1 MSKKEKSLLIPYV
14 TAGFPDKKSFIPI
27 LKTLSSNGSDFIEVG
42 VPHSD
47 PLADGPTIQLSSKKA
62 IENGVS
68 LKWIIQTCKNL
79 SPKEIKP
86 LVLFTYLNPV
96 LNYGLEKLLKDLPKP
111 LFYGVLIPDLP
122 LEEAEKYL
130 PLFKKYKLNLI
141 LLVAPNSK
149 KEKVKKIIKAASGFI
164 YLVSVTGTTG
174 VRRNLSSNLKNKIK
188 EIKSISKIPVA
199 VGFGISN
206 GKQAKEILDMGA
218 DGIVVGS
225 ALIKTLADS
234 KNGSLLKDLAGFVK
248 GFKN

>member
-1 MSKKEKSLLIPYV
+1 MSKKEKSLLIPYI

-27 LKTLSSNGSDFIEVG
+27 IETLSNSGADFIEVG

-62 IENGVS
+62 LENGVS
-68 LKWIIQTCKNL
+68 LKWIVKTCHGMSKNV
-79 SPKEIKP
+79 KP
-86 LVLFTYLNPV
+86 LILFTYLNPV

-111 LFYGVLIPDLP
+111 LFYGLLIPDLP

-130 PLFKKYKLNLI
+130 SLFKKYNLNLV
-141 LLVAPNSK
+141 LLIAPNTK
-149 KEKVKKIIKAASGFI
+149 KDKVKRIVKAASGFI

-174 VRRNLSSNLKNKIK
+174 VRRNLSSNLKSKIK

-206 GKQAKEILDMGA
+206 GKQAKEVIDMGA
-218 DGIVVGS
+218 DGVIVGS

-248 GFKN
+248 GFRN